1 MPSFIEELQ
10 AAIRWTHED
19 AERLSREDLLDG
31 ARARFVALA
40 QRFVAYPHC
49 SNFSLMPEDVD
60 EG

>member
-1 MPSFIEELQ
+1 MPSYIEDLQ
-10 AAIRWTHED
+10 AAIQWTHEE
-19 AERLSREDLLDG
+19 AEHLSKEALLDG